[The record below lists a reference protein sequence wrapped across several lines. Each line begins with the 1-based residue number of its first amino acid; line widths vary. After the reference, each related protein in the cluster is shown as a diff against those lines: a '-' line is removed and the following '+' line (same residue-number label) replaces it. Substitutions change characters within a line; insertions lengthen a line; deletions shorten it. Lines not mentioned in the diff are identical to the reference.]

1 MFGIATTERML
12 LNPYPYENES
22 RRCMSL
28 IIRKTEEPDDIY
40 HQYLTGHFENPWKNA
55 VPVSSADT
63 LQFAVTPAAA
73 DYKE

>member
-1 MFGIATTERML
+1 
-12 LNPYPYENES
+12 
-22 RRCMSL
+22 MSL